1 MLIAEPL
8 RAYILETFLF
18 TDKAPSLNNDDSL
31 MAKGIIDSTGIL
43 ELVSFIQDTF
53 HVRIEDHEM
62 VPENLDSIDKIVA
75 FVTQKTGNQ

>member
-18 TDKAPSLNNDDSL
+18 TDKESSFNNDDSL

-62 VPENLDSIDKIVA
+62 VPENLDSVDKIVA
-75 FVTQKTGNQ
+75 FVTQKTGDK

>member
-1 MLIAEPL
+1 MLIAESL

-18 TDKAPSLNNDDSL
+18 TDKESSLSNDDSL

-53 HVRIEDHEM
+53 HVSIEDHEM

-75 FVTQKTGNQ
+75 FVTQKTGNK